1 MTISKFA
8 LAGVTA
14 LALAAC
20 GKNGSDSAGPAT
32 ETSRQA
38 ANVEAESPLSAEFRL
53 QGAEPIEIDSLL
65 ALMPNDA
72 RPTYESAAFDDNL
85 GAMIVSNLRFADSS
99 DGESVLVERAE
110 FYGVDLEAIERVRE
124 ATEATAESPFETV
137 LQKVR
142 LLNVRTEGF
151 DDEEGRIN
159 IGGVE
164 FDQLAIRQGGV
175 EGNGE
180 GDEGARFFN
189 AVNLAGLYFKD
200 LKMGVETEEAP
211 VIALNGEDIRF
222 VGIGGGKVEAII
234 ANDLEYSMSQSAE
247 SIAAMSDAM
256 GPQAALLMAGP
267 LKNILAPKNQRTT
280 LGSFEWRDIDMSGLL
295 AWGLKGETPPMDED
309 DLIDLGTIKALDLS
323 AYIADRRVSTVE
335 EATITDATF
344 TWLAPSLIRA
354 ETKGASYDLTAYLP
368 ETEEDA
374 IKILKDNGL
383 DAVTGEGIAEWRWDA
398 KSGAAALNYE
408 ATTEGLADFDL
419 TFNMSALK
427 LKDIETAIEEGAPR
441 PVASVGKLDSFT
453 LSLSDEKALDAIFAL
468 AALQMGGTADD
479 LRQSAP
485 AMIRL
490 SGVQVAQMNARLMD
504 YVNAFADFVADGG
517 AIEIRAEPE
526 EPLALTA
533 LQDANTSPQTLPDV
547 LNLTV
552 THTAP

>member
-1 MTISKFA
+1 MTTFKFA
-8 LAGVTA
+8 LAGLAA
-14 LALAAC
+14 LMLAAC
-20 GKNGSDSAGPAT
+20 GKNGSDSSAPSTQA
-32 ETSRQA
+32 SRQA
-38 ANVEAESPLSAEFRL
+38 ANVEAASPLNAEFRL
-53 QGAEPIEIDSLL
+53 QNAEPIEIDSLL
-65 ALMPNDA
+65 ALMPEDS
-72 RPTYESAAFDDNL
+72 RPTYESAKFDDGL
-85 GAMIVSNLRFADSS
+85 GAMVVSNLRFSDTS

-110 FYGVDLEAIERVRE
+110 FYGVDLEAIERVRN
-124 ATEATAESPFETV
+124 ATDPTADSPFETV

-142 LLNVRTEGF
+142 LLNVQTEGF
-151 DDEEGRIN
+151 DEEEGRIN

-164 FDQLAIRQGGV
+164 IDQLAIRQGGV
-175 EGNGE
+175 EGSGE

-189 AVNLAGLYFKD
+189 AINLAGLYFKD
-200 LKMGVETEEAP
+200 LKIGVETEEAP
-211 VIALNGEDIRF
+211 VIALNGEDIRL
-222 VGIGGGKVEAII
+222 VGVSGGKVQAVI

-267 LKNILAPKNQRTT
+267 LKNILAPDNQRTT

-295 AWGLKGETPPMDED
+295 AWGLKGETPPMDEEN
-309 DLIDLGTIKALDLS
+309 LIDLGTMKAQDLS
-323 AYIADRRVSTVE
+323 AYISDRRVSTIE
-335 EATITDATF
+335 EATITDAAF

-354 ETKGASYDLTAYLP
+354 ETKGAEYDLTAYLP

-374 IKILKDNGL
+374 IKILKDKGL
-383 DAVTGEGIAEWRWDA
+383 DAVTGEGIAEWRWNA

-408 ATTEGLADFDL
+408 AKTDGLADFAMTLD
-419 TFNMSALK
+419 MSALK
-427 LKDIETAIEEGAPR
+427 LKDIETAIEEGAPK
-441 PVASVGKLDSFT
+441 PVASVGKFDSFT

-490 SGVQVAQMNARLMD
+490 SGMQVAQMNERLMD
-504 YVNAFADFVADGG
+504 YVNAFADFVAEGG
-517 AIEIRAEPE
+517 AIEIRAQPE

-533 LQDANTSPQTLPDV
+533 LQEANGAPQTLPDV

>member
-1 MTISKFA
+1 MTISKFT
-8 LAGVTA
+8 LAGVAA
-14 LALAAC
+14 LAMAAC
-20 GKNGSDSAGPAT
+20 GKNGSESSTPQTGA
-32 ETSRQA
+32 SREA
-38 ANVEAESPLSAEFRL
+38 ANVQAESPLNAEFRL
-53 QGAEPIEIDSLL
+53 QDAEPIEIDALF
-65 ALMPNDA
+65 ALMPEDA
-72 RPTYESAAFDDNL
+72 RPTYESAAFDESL
-85 GAMIVSNLRFADSS
+85 GAMVVSNLRFADSS

-110 FYGVDLEAIERVRE
+110 FYGVDLEAIERVRGAAE
-124 ATEATAESPFETV
+124 PTAESPFETV

-142 LLNVRTEGF
+142 FLNVRTEGF

-189 AVNLAGLYFKD
+189 AISLAGLYFKD

-211 VIALNGEDIRF
+211 VIALNGEDIRL

-267 LKNILAPKNQRTT
+267 LKNILAPDNQRTT

-295 AWGLKGETPPMDED
+295 DWGLKGETPPMDEE

-323 AYIADRRVSTVE
+323 AYISDRRVSTVE
-335 EATITDATF
+335 EATVTDAKF

-374 IKILKDNGL
+374 IKVLKDNGL
-383 DAVTGEGIAEWRWDA
+383 NAVTGEGIAEWRWNA

-408 ATTEGLADFDL
+408 GTTDGLADFAL
-419 TFNMSALK
+419 TLDMSALK
-427 LKDIETAIEEGAPR
+427 LRDIETAIEEGAPR
-441 PVASVGKLDSFT
+441 PIASVGKFDSFT
-453 LSLSDEKALDAIFAL
+453 LSLADEKALDAIFAL

-490 SGVQVAQMNARLMD
+490 SGVEIARMNARLMD

-526 EPLALTA
+526 EPLALTV
-533 LQDANTSPQTLPDV
+533 LQDANTAPQTLPDV